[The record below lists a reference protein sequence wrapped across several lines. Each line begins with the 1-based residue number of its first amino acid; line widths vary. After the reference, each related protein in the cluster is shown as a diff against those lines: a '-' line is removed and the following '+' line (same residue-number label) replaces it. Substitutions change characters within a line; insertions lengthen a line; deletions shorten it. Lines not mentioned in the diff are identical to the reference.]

1 MDFPVSYLKEIMEYD
16 PISGIF
22 TCKVRTGPRCFP
34 GMALGK
40 ANQFGHITIGVC
52 CKNYMAH
59 RLAYY
64 YMTGIVPSDDMVI
77 DHIDHNPGNN
87 AWSNLRLVTISQNNA
102 NRGNARHTAHK
113 NYVYPGVYFCEDSKR
128 WIVKHTFAGCESRT
142 AQIRSAISK
151 EVAISLKKYLQM
163 GGTDLPPPR
172 RKGDKQGDLE
182 ITAFLNA
189 RGITINEV

>member
-22 TCKVRTGPRCFP
+22 TCKVRTGPRYFP
-34 GMALGK
+34 GMVLGK

-87 AWSNLRLVTISQNNA
+87 AWLNLRLVTISQNNA
-102 NRGNARHTAHK
+102 NRGNA
-113 NYVYPGVYFCEDSKR
+113 
-128 WIVKHTFAGCESRT
+128 
-142 AQIRSAISK
+142 
-151 EVAISLKKYLQM
+151 
-163 GGTDLPPPR
+163 
-172 RKGDKQGDLE
+172 
-182 ITAFLNA
+182 
-189 RGITINEV
+189 